1 MLNNERLVW
10 ILDLLVQQRLI
21 HAGQKAD
28 VLNRGLEQARHIMLD
43 KRAEM
48 RRLLGKQRVSYKV
61 GEIET
66 IASFRFKPLED
77 TGADGE
83 AIVDE
88 RVITRHVAA
97 ALELPFVEVD
107 PVQLDYKLVTEA
119 FGGPFAERHLVIA
132 LRDDP
137 ESMVC
142 ATADPWNDEVF
153 GQISRL
159 KGKPVQKVVA
169 MKSAVI
175 QVVAEFHGFRRS
187 MRAAAADFHSD
198 LPDIGNLEQLYRLQ
212 SINELDA
219 TDQPVVQAVWYVL
232 NYAFE
237 HRASDIHIEPKREE
251 ALVRLRIDGVL
262 HTIHRLP
269 KVVHPAMVSRF
280 KMLGRMDI
288 AERRRPQDGRFKTSH
303 GNQEIELRV
312 STVPTAFGEKVVVRV
327 FDPDVLLQDLSK
339 LGFFRREQLIFER
352 LISNTTGLI
361 LVTGPTGS
369 GKTTTLYSTL
379 HHISNPRLNITTLE
393 DPIEMVHE
401 QFNQM
406 AINRTI
412 GFDYGA
418 GIRHVLRQDPDV
430 IMIGEIRDPET
441 AQYAIQAALTG
452 HLVLSTLHTNDA
464 AGAIGRLLDLGVKP
478 YLLASVLLG
487 VVAQR
492 LVRRN
497 CPHCSADDWL
507 SEEQALSLGIVGAE
521 GKKLMIQAGQGCVRC
536 RGTGHSGRSGLYEVM
551 PVTPRIQRLIH
562 DGSPSQEIK
571 KEALNDGMLT
581 LRDYGIKKLGR
592 GETTFDEVLAATDDS
607 QLF

>member
-1 MLNNERLVW
+1 MLNQERLVW
-10 ILDLLVQQRLI
+10 ILDLLVNERLI
-21 HAGQKAD
+21 HEGQKRD
-28 VLNRGLEQARHIMLD
+28 VLNRGTEQARHIMLD
-43 KRAEM
+43 KRAEL

-66 IASFRFKPLED
+66 IASFRFKPLDAAQAE
-77 TGADGE
+77 GE
-83 AIVDE
+83 PVVDE
-88 RVITRHVAA
+88 RVITRKVAA
-97 ALELPFVEVD
+97 AVGLPFVEID
-107 PVQLDYKLVTEA
+107 PLQLDYKLVTEA
-119 FGGPFAERHLVIA
+119 FGGPFAERHLIIA
-132 LRDDP
+132 LADDP
-137 ESMVC
+137 QELTC
-142 ATADPWNDEVF
+142 ATADPWNQEVL
-153 GQISRL
+153 GQLARL
-159 KGKPVQKVVA
+159 KGKSVKPVMA
-169 MKSAVI
+169 MKSAI
-175 QVVAEFHGFRRS
+175 MQVVAEFHGFRRS
-187 MRAAAADFHSD
+187 MKAAAQEFNSD
-198 LPDIGNLEQLYRLQ
+198 LPDLGNLEQLYRLT
-212 SINELDA
+212 SINEIDA
-219 TDQPVVQAVWYVL
+219 TAQPVVQAVWYVL

-251 ALVRLRIDGVL
+251 SLVRLRIDGVL
-262 HTIHRLP
+262 HTLHRLP

-288 AERRRPQDGRFKTSH
+288 AERRRPQDGRFKTSF
-303 GNQEIELRV
+303 NKQEVELRV

-327 FDPDVLLQDLSK
+327 FDPGVLLQDLTQ

-352 LISNTTGLI
+352 LIANSTGLI

-379 HHISNPRLNITTLE
+379 NHISNPRLNITTLE

-406 AINRTI
+406 AINRAI

-441 AQYAIQAALTG
+441 AQYAVQAALTG

-464 AGAIGRLLDLGVKP
+464 AGAVARLLDLGVKP

-487 VVAQR
+487 VIAQR

-497 CPHCSADDWL
+497 CPHCAADDWL

-521 GKKLMIQAGQGCVRC
+521 GRKLMVQAGRGCVRC
-536 RGTGHSGRSGLYEVM
+536 RGTGYAGRTGLYEVL
-551 PVTPRIQRLIH
+551 PTTPRIQRLVH
-562 DGSPSQEIK
+562 EGAPSQEIK

-592 GETTFDEVLAATDDS
+592 GETTFEEVLAATDDAE
-607 QLF
+607 LY